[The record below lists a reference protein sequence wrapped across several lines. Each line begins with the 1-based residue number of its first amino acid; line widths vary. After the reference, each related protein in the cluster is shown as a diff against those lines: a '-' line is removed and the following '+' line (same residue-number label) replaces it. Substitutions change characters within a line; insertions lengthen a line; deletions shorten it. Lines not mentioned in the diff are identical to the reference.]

1 MLHLS
6 RQEHQFNKAEN
17 NLDFEIAKNYI
28 LWQRKTPCNTRILK
42 QPTKEL
48 EYRKLTVSEKP
59 EPLQMQIIQ
68 FLKISLYYYSNTIK
82 V

>member
-1 MLHLS
+1 MPHLS

-28 LWQRKTPCNTRILK
+28 LRQRKTPCNTRILK

-48 EYRKLTVSEKP
+48 EYRKLTVSKKP
-59 EPLQMQIIQ
+59 ESLQMHVIPI
-68 FLKISLYYYSNTIK
+68 L
-82 V
+82 